1 VIYNAIY
8 NMKIRVVN
16 TPTGFVPETDADY
29 ELKKK
34 LKRGAVYE
42 AVFREVRNPKFHRLF
57 FALLNTSWE
66 YLTEEQQAFFKN
78 NVDKFRETL
87 LIATGYTETFYD
99 IRRQAWLE
107 KPRSI
112 AFDKMSEADFS
123 DFYERAKDV
132 IFNYFIPDV
141 KRDEFEQ
148 QLRFF

>member
-1 VIYNAIY
+1 MIV
-8 NMKIRVVN
+8 K
-16 TPTGFVPETDADY
+16 
-29 ELKKK
+29 
-34 LKRGAVYE
+34 
-42 AVFREVRNPKFHRLF
+42 EVRNPKFLRLF
-57 FALLNTSWE
+57 FALLNCSWQ
-66 YLTEEQQAFFKN
+66 YLTEQQQAFFKDN
-78 NVDKFRETL
+78 IEKFRETL

-112 AFDKMSEADFS
+112 AFDKMTEADFS